1 MRLRHI
7 KGAEQQIAE
16 SPFVIHDPEEQKGHW
31 RDVFGNDH
39 PIEIEVGMGKG
50 KFIMDLAAAHPDVNY
65 LGIERYSSV
74 LLRVLQKRAERDL
87 SNIFFLC
94 IDAKEMADYFA
105 PGEVSRI
112 YLNFSDPWP
121 KDRHAKRRLTSPVFM
136 EVYDSI
142 LKPDG
147 VIEFKTD
154 NRGLFEY
161 SLESIPAAGWDILA
175 HTFDLHR
182 SDMAEGNVMT
192 EYETKFASEG
202 KPICKLVASRSRQP

>member
-1 MRLRHI
+1 MPQAAGVDAGEETTLPVLVINDGHILKDNLRAC
-7 KGAEQQIAE
+7 G
-16 SPFVIHDPEEQKGHW
+16 
-31 RDVFGNDH
+31 
-39 PIEIEVGMGKG
+39 
-50 KFIMDLAAAHPDVNY
+50 
-65 LGIERYSSV
+65 
-74 LLRVLQKRAERDL
+74 RDL
-87 SNIFFLC
+87 SWLQ
-94 IDAKEMADYFA
+94 AQLK
-105 PGEVSRI
+105 
-112 YLNFSDPWP
+112 
-121 KDRHAKRRLTSPVFM
+121 KRRLTSPVFM